1 MAALHIFQCAC
12 AKLPYFYF
20 RSEIWRHQGVYRPR
34 FPVWSE
40 NSGDL
45 RIFKAEIGIISPEWQ
60 IGGKIGEGWCD
71 VDPQR
76 IHSYFAGCY
85 AFVPVLAKIDQEMR
99 PWKCGQTDR
108 QTDTRTYRDKLNL
121 QSALCYAIA
130 MGQIIT
136 LIYCRIS
143 EIPTSYRK
151 SRSRNTMV
159 TSDFRSEVEIRQ
171 FRARAL

>member
-1 MAALHIFQCAC
+1 MLTPNEFILILRVVMPLCPF
-12 AKLPYFYF
+12 
-20 RSEIWRHQGVYRPR
+20 WRK
-34 FPVWSE
+34 S
-40 NSGDL
+40 
-45 RIFKAEIGIISPEWQ
+45 IK
-60 IGGKIGEGWCD
+60 KCD
-71 VDPQR
+71 RESADR
-76 IHSYFAGCY
+76 
-85 AFVPVLAKIDQEMR
+85 
-99 PWKCGQTDR
+99 QTDR

-136 LIYCRIS
+136 LIYCRIA